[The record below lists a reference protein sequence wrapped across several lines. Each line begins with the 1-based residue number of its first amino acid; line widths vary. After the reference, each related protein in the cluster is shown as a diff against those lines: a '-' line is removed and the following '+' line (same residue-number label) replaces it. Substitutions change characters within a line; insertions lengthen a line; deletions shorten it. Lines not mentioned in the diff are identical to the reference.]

1 MKQSKIQKS
10 FYFSDQK
17 TKNIIEK
24 RCADLALI
32 NNQSTS
38 FIIEDKLME
47 GLFPQNKEAWDLT
60 TNFLYSDEPNSVKDT
75 LYAIFQNN
83 TTGIRNSVHDNL
95 LPIVMFCL
103 KHYKGPSSF
112 SSKNQDLYHLIDQ
125 LNLIIKRIQNCVSAT
140 IEINEKEFLCDRA
153 TSAADLIKKL
163 EDSPEKVKPYY
174 IFELIADFLAM
185 LDDFPYTYSAL
196 SDLTSICQFI
206 EDVDTRIELFDIINE
221 LSADWDKKIEID
233 DNNKKIYLDLY
244 LNRVRLK
251 ICKDKRFAED
261 CLSVYANDA
270 CVGYVTVVNDEL
282 LWKKSFYVDNPRY
295 QFRNEDIF
303 ASVVAELIKYKNE
316 HGYKYLVID
325 SLCEGYAS
333 ILDRDMISR
342 VGFKQLPDNHP
353 ALYYL
358 D

>member
-1 MKQSKIQKS
+1 MKQVKIQKNINLR
-10 FYFSDQK
+10 DQK
-17 TKNIIEK
+17 TKNLIEK
-24 RCADLALI
+24 RSADLSKKI
-32 NNQSTS
+32 SQSTS
-38 FIIEDKLME
+38 FVIENALIE
-47 GLFPQNKEAWDLT
+47 GLFPKNKEARDLT
-60 TNFLYSDEPNSVKDT
+60 TNYLYTDEPNNVKNT
-75 LYAIFQNN
+75 LYAVFQNN
-83 TTGIRNSVHDNL
+83 TTGIRDSLHTNL

-103 KHYKGPSSF
+103 KHYKGPSNF
-112 SSKNQDLYHLIDQ
+112 SRKEQDLYHLIDQ
-125 LNLIIKRIQNCVSAT
+125 LNIILKRINNCVAAT

-163 EDSPEKVKPYY
+163 EESPEKVKPYY
-174 IFELIADFLAM
+174 IFELIADFFAM

-261 CLSVYANDA
+261 CLAVYANDA
-270 CVGYVTVVNDEL
+270 CVGYVTVANNEL

-333 ILDRDMISR
+333 ILDHDLISS